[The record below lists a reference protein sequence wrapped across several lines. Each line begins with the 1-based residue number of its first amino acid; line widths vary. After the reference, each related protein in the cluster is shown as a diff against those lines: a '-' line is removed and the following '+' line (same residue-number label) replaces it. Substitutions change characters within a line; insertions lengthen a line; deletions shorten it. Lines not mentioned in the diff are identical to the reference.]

1 MFPVTNTILFTGL
14 VAVVMV
20 SYVHLHP
27 EAQQSFSS
35 SINNF
40 QVKHIILRYHLIF
53 MNTENTQL
61 YIILLHH
68 IIGVVNLKM
77 YLHL

>member
-1 MFPVTNTILFTGL
+1 MKNEKVTKVVFTGL
-14 VAVVMV
+14 IAVVIV

-61 YIILLHH
+61 YIIFYFYVYVFIDIVFITL
-68 IIGVVNLKM
+68 
-77 YLHL
+77 

>member
-40 QVKHIILRYHLIF
+40 QVKHIILRYQLIF
-53 MNTENTQL
+53 MNTEITQL
-61 YIILLHH
+61 YIISLHH

>member
-61 YIILLHH
+61 YIISLHH